1 MNEVDEIVFFLEDD
15 DDDDSDDEDDE
26 IMPMIRSGREANT
39 KWNQIKRVL
48 VA

>member
-15 DDDDSDDEDDE
+15 DNDDDSDDEDDE

-39 KWNQIKRVL
+39 K
-48 VA
+48 

>member
-39 KWNQIKRVL
+39 K
-48 VA
+48 

>member
-1 MNEVDEIVFFLEDD
+1 MNEVDEIVFFLEDDD

-39 KWNQIKRVL
+39 K
-48 VA
+48 